1 MARPRAFDEDDVLE
15 RAMQAFWAHGYER
28 TSLEALLAS
37 TALSKSSLY
46 GAFGDKHRLFICT
59 LERYAAQ
66 QKELAGDALGGALSG
81 ALGGDRALREQLRR
95 FLARIAADSV
105 DPASPGCMMV
115 NAVADF
121 GHADPDVRRV
131 SRANS
136 RALCKVIELAIAR
149 AQERGEFAH
158 KLNAADAAAFVAG
171 VIAGF
176 RIQGRSGVSKESL
189 LRQVDLAL
197 QVFDG

>member
-1 MARPRAFDEDDVLE
+1 MARPRTFDEDDVLE

-28 TSLEALLAS
+28 TSLEDLLAS

-59 LERYAAQ
+59 LERYAQ
-66 QKELAGDALGGALSG
+66 QQQVLAGDAVQGE
-81 ALGGDRALREQLRR
+81 RPLREQLRR
-95 FLARIAADSV
+95 FLSHIAADSV
-105 DPASPGCMMV
+105 NPASPGCMMV

-121 GHADPDVRRV
+121 GHADPEVRRV

-136 RALCKVIELAIAR
+136 RALCKVIERAIAQ
-149 AQERGEFAH
+149 AQARGELAQS
-158 KLNAADAAAFVAG
+158 LDAADAAAFIAG

-189 LRQVDLAL
+189 LRQVNLTL